1 MNASRVLQRPTA
13 RSASVL
19 ALGASVLLALGAGF
33 ATDPAQAQTMYRIV
47 GPDGRVTFTDR
58 PPPDGTVTR
67 AAAPAPPATAPTAS
81 LPAELAAAV
90 NRFPVTLFTANG
102 CGSPCTEARAL
113 LRERGI
119 PHVERT
125 VNTAPDTAEL
135 RRLTGGTL
143 LPALT
148 VGRQPLQGLRRSE
161 WTGYLDAAGYPA
173 SSRLPA
179 GYRHPDASPLVAPPP
194 PVAAAASEPAPIVPT
209 PSGPGGIRF

>member
-1 MNASRVLQRPTA
+1 MNASRVLQRPMA
-13 RSASVL
+13 RSAGAL

-33 ATDPAQAQTMYRIV
+33 TADPVQAQPMYRIV

-67 AAAPAPPATAPTAS
+67 AATPAPPATAPTAS
-81 LPAELAAAV
+81 LPADLAAAV
-90 NRFPVTLFTANG
+90 GRFPVTLFTGTG
-102 CGSPCTEARAL
+102 CGAACTEARAL

-125 VNTAPDTAEL
+125 VNTAADAAEL
-135 RRLTGGTL
+135 KRLTGAAL

-161 WTGYLDAAGYPA
+161 WTGYLDAAGYPP

-209 PSGPGGIRF
+209 PSGPGCIRF